1 MKNKLSVLLAG
12 AVLTMSLASTSTFA
26 LNNDEGH
33 DHKYKHKRHATKSM
47 QKSEGFMQHKLKKM
61 MRYLDLTSEQRQQVK
76 AIHQQAKKS
85 RLVLKDSLQNF
96 HQQSE
101 ILMMEDDFNEQ
112 AFIDLQSQYQDS
124 FAQMA
129 LIKAQTKHR
138 FIALLTEEQ
147 KPKMKSRRASEKRRP
162 HHFE

>member
-12 AVLTMSLASTSTFA
+12 AVLTMSLASTSAFA
-26 LNNDEGH
+26 LNDDEG
-33 DHKYKHKRHATKSM
+33 
-47 QKSEGFMQHKLKKM
+47 
-61 MRYLDLTSEQRQQVK
+61 
-76 AIHQQAKKS
+76 QQAKES

-147 KPKMKSRRASEKRRP
+147 KAKMKSRRATEKRRP

>member
-12 AVLTMSLASTSTFA
+12 AVLTMSLASTSAFA

-33 DHKYKHKRHATKSM
+33 DYKHKKHATQLM
-47 QKSEGFMQHKLKKM
+47 QKSEGFMEHKLKKM

-76 AIHQQAKKS
+76 IIHQQAKEN
-85 RLVLKDSLQNF
+85 RLVLKDSLQDF

-112 AFIDLQSQYQDS
+112 AFIDLQSQYQES

-147 KPKMKSRRASEKRRP
+147 KAKMKLRRATDKRRS

>member
-12 AVLTMSLASTSTFA
+12 AVLTMSLASTSAFA

-33 DHKYKHKRHATKSM
+33 DHKHKKHATKSM
-47 QKSEGFMQHKLKKM
+47 QKSEGSMQHRLKKM

-76 AIHQQAKKS
+76 TIHQQAKES

-124 FAQMA
+124 FTQMA

-147 KPKMKSRRASEKRRP
+147 KEKMKSRRASEKRRP

>member
-1 MKNKLSVLLAG
+1 MKNKVSVLLAS
-12 AVLTMSLASTSTFA
+12 AVLTMSLASTSAFA

-33 DHKYKHKRHATKSM
+33 DRKYNNHAIKST
-47 QKSEGFMQHKLKKM
+47 QKYEGYMQHKLKKM
-61 MRYLDLTSEQRQQVK
+61 VRYLDLTSEQREQVK
-76 AIHQQAKKS
+76 VIHQQARES
-85 RLVLKDSLQNF
+85 RSVLKDSLQNF

-101 ILMMEDDFNEQ
+101 VLMMEADFNEQ

-124 FAQMA
+124 FIQMA

-147 KPKMKSRRASEKRRP
+147 KEKMKSRHATDKRRS
-162 HHFE
+162 HHFA